1 VPRSCPPPEPEAGLA
16 AAEEGDQG
24 AEGVVGIAIKVRLA
38 TIMRPMHVRQSHN
51 SEVDAPE
58 TLSVTPRL
66 AQFVAVAQTEHMTRA
81 AEDIGVPQSTL
92 SRSIARLESDLGVG
106 LFVRTGRTV
115 RLTREGRTLLRHAER
130 ALAELTAAV
139 REIRGD
145 ANELHGRIGLAFL
158 ITLGAAAVPRLL
170 RDFRASHPGVRW
182 ELMQGPHPVLLE
194 RLRSGDAD
202 LALTSPMPDD
212 PALEAE
218 ALDDEELRLAV
229 PADHR
234 LATRRDGVALA
245 EVARDPFISFQPGFG
260 MRGTVD
266 AWCREAGFVP
276 HVAFEV
282 GDAETLRGLVGAG
295 LGVALLP
302 PATHPDPTG
311 LVELTVTTPRTM
323 RTIGLVR
330 VRDRPLTPPVRAL
343 QAFLRHRRLLHR

>member
-1 VPRSCPPPEPEAGLA
+1 
-16 AAEEGDQG
+16 
-24 AEGVVGIAIKVRLA
+24 
-38 TIMRPMHVRQSHN
+38 MRPMHVRQSHN
-51 SEVDAPE
+51 AEVDVPE
-58 TLSVTPRL
+58 TLSVAPRL

-81 AEDIGVPQSTL
+81 AEEIGVPQSTL
-92 SRSIARLESDLGVG
+92 SRSIARLETDLGVG
-106 LFVRTGRTV
+106 LFIRTGRTV

-145 ANELHGRIGLAFL
+145 SAELHGRIGLAFL
-158 ITLGAAAVPRLL
+158 ATLGVAAVPRLL
-170 RDFRASHPGVRW
+170 RDFRANHPGVRW
-182 ELMQGPHPVLLE
+182 DLMQGPHAVLLE

-212 PALEAE
+212 PGLEAE

-234 LATRRDGVALA
+234 LAARRDGVALA

-276 HVAFEV
+276 HVAFEG

-295 LGVALLP
+295 LGVALVP
-302 PATHPDPTG
+302 PATHPDPPG
-311 LVELTVTTPRTM
+311 VVELTVTTPRTM

-343 QAFLRHRRLLHR
+343 QVFLRHRRLLDH